1 MENRG
6 NVPARRTILWRALG
20 AVTLGALLAYW
31 SWTLFAPRAVAVAVE
46 PPRQASA
53 EAGQLF
59 GVAAWNAQAE
69 SGDAQPGATLV
80 GVFAPKS
87 GRQGFAVLKLDGKQ
101 QVGVALG
108 GNTPSGA
115 TLTEIH
121 ADYVILERGGAR
133 QRVPLDGGQPNPPA
147 TNPAQTAQVP
157 QAQNANHVAGEQ
169 AAAQA
174 AQAARQLQMQNQNQ
188 NQNQNQAKQPA
199 PENGAEKQG
208 ENKAD

>member
-59 GVAAWNAQAE
+59 GVAARNAQAE

-87 GRQGFAVLKLDGKQ
+87 GKQGFAVLKLDGKQ

-133 QRVPLDGGQPNPPA
+133 QRVPLDGGQSNPPA
-147 TNPAQTAQVP
+147 TNPAQAP

-188 NQNQNQAKQPA
+188 NQAKQPA